1 VRSAG
6 RALLL
11 AVAVVVAVGCSLAG
25 RTLGG
30 YVDDKLVK
38 SAVKRRLAGE
48 GVTGLSGVRIDT
60 FGGTVYLSGAVGTA
74 AQKSDAE
81 IAVWRVKGVQQ
92 VVNDLVVTRP
102 VAVSTAPEP
111 LSMAPRLPGVTRVTP
126 GLPGGPDLAY
136 DARGRV
142 VASIYTV
149 DWRDVVDAG
158 LATLPPDGRPIS
170 RVSTFALPDR
180 PDRPGPQ
187 YGVVL
192 WHLSEA
198 EAAALR

>member
-1 VRSAG
+1 VGPAG
-6 RALLL
+6 RALVL
-11 AVAVVVAVGCSLAG
+11 AVVVVVAVGCSLAG

-48 GVTGLSGVRIDT
+48 SVTGLSGVKIDT
-60 FGGTVYLSGAVGTA
+60 FGGTVYLSGAVETA
-74 AQKSDAE
+74 EQKSDAE
-81 IAVWRVKGVQQ
+81 IAAWRVGGVEQ

-102 VAVSTAPEP
+102 VAVPVVVERRD
-111 LSMAPRLPGVTRVTP
+111 MAQRLPGVARVNP
-126 GLPGGPDLAY
+126 GPPGGPDLAY
-136 DARGRV
+136 DAGGRL

-158 LATLPPDGRPIS
+158 LTTLPPVGRPIS
-170 RVSTFALPDR
+170 RVSTFALPGR
-180 PDRPGPQ
+180 SDRPGPH

-192 WHLSEA
+192 WHVSETA
-198 EAAALR
+198 VLR